1 MLERGI
7 FAIIRLNNLDIGLS
21 LAAALAERGVRG
33 IEFTLTS
40 CQSLSL
46 IGQAQAGVEGRAAAG
61 MGTVTDPAS
70 AREAKH

>member
-21 LAAALAERGVRG
+21 LAEGGVRG